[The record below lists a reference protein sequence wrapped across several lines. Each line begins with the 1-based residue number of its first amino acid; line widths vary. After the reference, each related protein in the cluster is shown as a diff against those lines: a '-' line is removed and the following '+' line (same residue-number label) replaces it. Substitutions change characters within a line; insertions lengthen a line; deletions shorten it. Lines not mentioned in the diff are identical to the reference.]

1 MKNQIKYYLKKLK
14 LNYQKNIQSYEMSK
28 FQIKNE
34 EFAEIIKKNREYLK
48 TIETF
53 LTSDQ
58 FEKIDYGIPKNL
70 FKYIDYDINNYP
82 TYTDLIIFMS
92 KFLKKQNINYLEI
105 GVSVMKNYLQ
115 IANQFNNSLIVGF
128 DNNDLNPNFE
138 HLFQQENSF
147 LSKSKIKSNDLIYF
161 KGDLLSKKDTKLFKE
176 LNTKY
181 DIIFSDALH
190 TKVGVQAEYENII
203 KNSLSDEFIL
213 YFDDLDFPDLFE
225 ASKDI
230 YDDLKNEYKELFF
243 YSFDINGWMGEHE
256 KFHTNGFISS
266 LNFKKIFENE
276 KIKLKNFKSI

>member
-115 IANQFNNSLIVGF
+115 IANQFNNSVIVM
-128 DNNDLNPNFE
+128 
-138 HLFQQENSF
+138 SR
-147 LSKSKIKSNDLIYF
+147 
-161 KGDLLSKKDTKLFKE
+161 
-176 LNTKY
+176 
-181 DIIFSDALH
+181 FS
-190 TKVGVQAEYENII
+190 
-203 KNSLSDEFIL
+203 
-213 YFDDLDFPDLFE
+213 
-225 ASKDI
+225 
-230 YDDLKNEYKELFF
+230 
-243 YSFDINGWMGEHE
+243 
-256 KFHTNGFISS
+256 
-266 LNFKKIFENE
+266 
-276 KIKLKNFKSI
+276 